1 MRFCQSGTTVRT
13 VWIVLSSLGIL
24 LQLLLIAEI
33 PRGAWKR
40 FKALSAYLLV
50 LFLTTVIEAAAF
62 YDPEVYA
69 RTWKFYWLHDAIR
82 QALIYVVVL
91 SFIHKSLERNP
102 GRTGAKFLIWGGGAF
117 FLIVSIV
124 AAYDPRKGYWMT
136 NLSRNL
142 GFLAVVLN
150 FLLWAVLMQERKKDR
165 VLLMLTGAMGLQM
178 AGKAI
183 GHALRLISKTL
194 VTPGDFIIVFCHIVC
209 LYGWLCALRIDRS
222 RAPGLE

>member
-1 MRFCQSGTTVRT
+1 MRT

-24 LQLLLIAEI
+24 LQLLLLAEV

-40 FKALSAYLLV
+40 FRALSIYLLV

-62 YDPEVYA
+62 YDPAVYA

-91 SFIHKSLERNP
+91 SFIHKSLNRSP
-102 GRTGAKFLIWGGGAF
+102 STFTAKFLIWGGGTF
-117 FLIVSIV
+117 FLIVSLF

-150 FLLWAVLMQERKKDR
+150 FMLWAVLMRERSKDV

-194 VTPGDFIIVFCHIVC
+194 VTTGDFVIVICHIIC
-209 LYGWLCALRIDRS
+209 LYGWLRALRIDRS
-222 RAPGLE
+222 RVPDLE